1 MEGTMRE
8 PELGFAARE
17 TAPGA
22 YKFQAVIFTASRSG
36 EPMPKTFDPHARLLD
51 EQEVRQLG
59 YDTIRLIEQA
69 REQRIGLP
77 CFAWRHHAISYQD
90 LW

>member
-1 MEGTMRE
+1 MRRQ
-8 PELGFAARE
+8 PELAYAARE

-22 YKFQAVIFTASRSG
+22 YKFQAVVNVGSRNG
-36 EPMPKTFDPHARLLD
+36 EQMIKTFDPHARLLT
-51 EQEVRQLG
+51 EQETRQLG
-59 YDTIRLIEQA
+59 HDTIRLVANA

-77 CFAWRHHAISYQD
+77 QFQWRHHTISWQD

>member
-1 MEGTMRE
+1 MRR

-22 YKFQAVIFTASRSG
+22 YKFQAVVFVAARNGQDMT
-36 EPMPKTFDPHARLLD
+36 KTFDPHARLLS
-51 EQEVRQLG
+51 ERETKELG
-59 YDTIRLIEQA
+59 YDTSQLIERA
-69 REQRIGLP
+69 RRQRVGLP
-77 CFAWRHHAISYQD
+77 CFEWRHHAISYQD